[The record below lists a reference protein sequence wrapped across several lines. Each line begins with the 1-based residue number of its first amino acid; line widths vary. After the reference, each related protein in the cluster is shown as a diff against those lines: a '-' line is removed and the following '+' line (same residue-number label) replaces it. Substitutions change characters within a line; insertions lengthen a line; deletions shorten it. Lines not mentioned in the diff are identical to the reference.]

1 MKNTIISLFI
11 LLIVFSCTQ
20 NSNTNEEQSQQ
31 GNIKKETANT
41 MVSESKEQ
49 NHFSDFV
56 SNFEQKTLPYT
67 LDKNAGLYKNFS
79 KLKYVEPKYLSILG
93 INTEGELS
101 KDEKGVLHYST
112 DYFYKAYIKTDKDFD
127 LFILAEHPYTP
138 PEAPYI
144 YKLYSILPDKEKI
157 IDKIEI
163 GFFNNDESVDNKST
177 LASIKNDLNIR
188 IIKTDTTY
196 EINNNNEPIGMN
208 IKTLNKI
215 YKITSTGTFQLI
227 DSVSFTYG
235 EILNI
240 QGFLKKE
247 KTLTKYGEIF
257 KNANSANDIKT
268 ILDKEK
274 SILDSLNNEIY
285 KIDIDKIKL
294 ETINNEVTSLLPFI
308 RISYGAEGSSYE
320 AEYDYYA
327 IYKKALQTPE
337 KDDDVFFDAYKSIY
351 PKISEQRFSDLGLY
365 KEYIDFE
372 TPPYSKLGN
381 GNYINAFKGIKQA
394 LAKETI
400 FKDNIYNLE
409 DRLLF
414 DLASCEDFINSK
426 EKVLDELTEIRDAL
440 TFPDNRKTEAFKR
453 FNVFFNHTKNAD
465 NSHFNKKI

>member
-1 MKNTIISLFI
+1 MKKIIISLFA
-11 LLIVFSCTQ
+11 LLIVFSCNQ
-20 NSNTNEEQSQQ
+20 KSNNQQSQQ
-31 GNIKKETANT
+31 DSTNVVN
-41 MVSESKEQ
+41 SENLKQE
-49 NHFSDFV
+49 NHSDFV

-93 INTEGELS
+93 INTKGELS
-101 KDEKGVLHYST
+101 KDEKGVLHYAT

-127 LFILAEHPYTP
+127 LFILAEYPYPP

-144 YKLYSILPDKEKI
+144 YKLYTFLPDKEKI

-163 GFFNNDESVDNKST
+163 GFFNSDESGDNEST

-188 IIKTDTTY
+188 INKTDTTY
-196 EINNNNEPIGMN
+196 EINNDNEPIGMS
-208 IKTLNKI
+208 IKTINKT
-215 YKITSTGTFQLI
+215 YKITSTGTFKLI
-227 DSVSFTYG
+227 DSVSFTSE

-240 QGFLKKE
+240 QGFLEKE

-257 KNANSANDIKT
+257 KNTNSANDIKT
-268 ILDKEK
+268 ILDKEN

-285 KIDIDKIKL
+285 KIHIDNIKH
-294 ETINNEVTSLLPFI
+294 ETINNEVKSILPFI
-308 RISYGAEGSSYE
+308 KISYGAEASSYE

-327 IYKKALQTPE
+327 IYQKALQTPE
-337 KDDDVFFDAYKSIY
+337 KDDDVFFDAYKSVY

-381 GNYINAFKGIKQA
+381 GDYINAFKGIKQA
-394 LAKETI
+394 LAKETV

-409 DRLLF
+409 YKLLLN
-414 DLASCEDFINSK
+414 LASCEDFINSK
-426 EKVLDELTEIRDAL
+426 EKVLDELTKIENEL
-440 TFPDNRKTEAFKR
+440 SFPDNLETKTSTR
-453 FNVFFNHTKNAD
+453 FNEFFNRTKNAD

>member
-1 MKNTIISLFI
+1 MKTFAIITLFA
-11 LLIVFSCTQ
+11 LLFVFSC

-31 GNIKKETANT
+31 DSIKRETANS
-41 MVSESKEQ
+41 MVSENVEQ

-56 SNFEQKTLPYT
+56 SNFEQETLPYT
-67 LDKNAGLYKNFS
+67 LDKDAGLYKNFS
-79 KLKYVEPKYLSILG
+79 KLKYVEPKYLNILG
-93 INTEGELS
+93 INTKGELS
-101 KDEKGVLHYST
+101 KDEKGVLHYAT

-127 LFILAEHPYTP
+127 LFILAEYPYPP

-144 YKLYSILPDKEKI
+144 YKLYTFLPDKEKI

-163 GFFNNDESVDNKST
+163 GFFNSDESGNKKST

-188 IIKTDTTY
+188 INKTDTTY
-196 EINNNNEPIGMN
+196 EINNDNKPIGMS

-227 DSVSFTYG
+227 DSVSFTSE

-240 QGFLKKE
+240 QGFLEKE

-257 KNANSANDIKT
+257 KNTNSANDIKT
-268 ILDKEK
+268 ILDKEN

-285 KIDIDKIKL
+285 KIDVDKIKF
-294 ETINNEVTSLLPFI
+294 ETINNEVKSILPFI
-308 RISYGAEGSSYE
+308 KISYGAEASSYE
-320 AEYDYYA
+320 AVYDYYA
-327 IYKKALQTPE
+327 IYQKALQTPE

-351 PKISEQRFSDLGLY
+351 PISEQNFSDLGLY
-365 KEYIDFE
+365 IEYVDFE

-381 GNYINAFKGIKQA
+381 GDYINAFKGIKQA
-394 LAKETI
+394 LAKETV

-409 DRLLF
+409 YKLLLN
-414 DLASCEDFINSK
+414 LASREDFINSK
-426 EKVLDELTEIRDAL
+426 EKVLDELTKIENEL
-440 TFPDNRKTEAFKR
+440 SFPENLETKTSTR
-453 FNVFFNHTKNAD
+453 FNEFFNRTKNAD

>member
-1 MKNTIISLFI
+1 MKKIIISLFA
-11 LLIVFSCTQ
+11 LLIVFSCNQ
-20 NSNTNEEQSQQ
+20 KSNNQQSQQ
-31 GNIKKETANT
+31 DSTNVVN
-41 MVSESKEQ
+41 SENLKQE
-49 NHFSDFV
+49 NHSDFV

-101 KDEKGVLHYST
+101 KDEKGVLHYAT

-127 LFILAEHPYTP
+127 LFILAEYPYPP

-144 YKLYSILPDKEKI
+144 YKLYTFLPDKEKI

-163 GFFNNDESVDNKST
+163 GFFNSDESGDNEST

-188 IIKTDTTY
+188 INKTDTTY
-196 EINNNNEPIGMN
+196 EINNDNEPIGMS
-208 IKTLNKI
+208 IKTINKT
-215 YKITSTGTFQLI
+215 YKITSTGTFKLI
-227 DSVSFTYG
+227 DSVSFTSE

-240 QGFLKKE
+240 QGFLEKE

-257 KNANSANDIKT
+257 KNTNSANDIKT
-268 ILDKEK
+268 ILDKEN

-285 KIDIDKIKL
+285 KIHIDNIKH
-294 ETINNEVTSLLPFI
+294 ETINNEVKSILPFI
-308 RISYGAEGSSYE
+308 KISYGAEASSYE

-327 IYKKALQTPE
+327 IYQKALQTPE
-337 KDDDVFFDAYKSIY
+337 KDDDVFFDAYKSVY

-381 GNYINAFKGIKQA
+381 GDYINAFKGIKQA
-394 LAKETI
+394 LAKETV

-409 DRLLF
+409 YKLLLN
-414 DLASCEDFINSK
+414 LASCEDFINSK
-426 EKVLDELTEIRDAL
+426 EKVLDELTKIENEL
-440 TFPDNRKTEAFKR
+440 SFPDNLETKTSTR
-453 FNVFFNHTKNAD
+453 FNEFFNRTKNAD

>member
-1 MKNTIISLFI
+1 MKKLIISLFA
-11 LLIVFSCTQ
+11 LLIVFSCNQ
-20 NSNTNEEQSQQ
+20 KSNNQQSQQ
-31 GNIKKETANT
+31 DSTNVVN
-41 MVSESKEQ
+41 SENLKQE
-49 NHFSDFV
+49 NHSDFV
-56 SNFEQKTLPYT
+56 SNFEQETLPYT
-67 LDKNAGLYKNFS
+67 LDKDAGLYKNFS

-127 LFILAEHPYTP
+127 LFILAESPYPP

-144 YKLYSILPDKEKI
+144 YKLYTFSPDKEKI

-163 GFFNNDESVDNKST
+163 GFFNSDESGDNEST
-177 LASIKNDLNIR
+177 LATIKNDLTIK

-196 EINNNNEPIGMN
+196 EINNDNEPIGMS
-208 IKTLNKI
+208 IKTINKT
-215 YKITSTGTFQLI
+215 YKITSTGTFKLI
-227 DSVSFTYG
+227 DSVSFTSE

-240 QGFLKKE
+240 QGFLEKE

-257 KNANSANDIKT
+257 KNTNSANDIKT
-268 ILDKEK
+268 ILDKEN

-285 KIDIDKIKL
+285 KIHIDNIKH
-294 ETINNEVTSLLPFI
+294 ETINNEVKSILPFI
-308 RISYGAEGSSYE
+308 KISYGAEASSYE

-327 IYKKALQTPE
+327 IYQKALQTPE
-337 KDDDVFFDAYKSIY
+337 KDDDVFFDAYKSVY

-381 GNYINAFKGIKQA
+381 GDYINAFKGIKQA
-394 LAKETI
+394 LAKETV

-409 DRLLF
+409 YKLLLN
-414 DLASCEDFINSK
+414 LASCEDFINSK
-426 EKVLDELTEIRDAL
+426 EKVLDELTKIENEL
-440 TFPDNRKTEAFKR
+440 SFPDNLETKTSTR
-453 FNVFFNHTKNAD
+453 FNEFFNRTKNAD